1 MNKIVKENGIVI
13 GILIIWLFVNFIILM
28 LSKSSEYSKEVLY
41 PFTDN
46 EITNTYDSSEF
57 LVYGVTPVIL
67 FVILQLISYEKN

>member
-13 GILIIWLFVNFIILM
+13 GILIFWLFVNFIILM